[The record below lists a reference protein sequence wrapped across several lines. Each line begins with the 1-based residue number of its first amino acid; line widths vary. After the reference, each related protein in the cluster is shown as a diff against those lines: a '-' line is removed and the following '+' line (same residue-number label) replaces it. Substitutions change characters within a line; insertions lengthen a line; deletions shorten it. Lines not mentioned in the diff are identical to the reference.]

1 MKDLNIKDAYEL
13 QSYFIRRMDKYL
25 MEKGRIL
32 VGWDEILEGGIS
44 DNAVIMSWRGNE
56 GALDA
61 ISQNHNAIMSNYYS
75 LYFDQKQGPET
86 NQDLFY

>member
-1 MKDLNIKDAYEL
+1 
-13 QSYFIRRMDKYL
+13 

-61 ISQNHNAIMSNYYS
+61 IS
-75 LYFDQKQGPET
+75 
-86 NQDLFY
+86 